1 LFRLPTLLKLV
12 HQEAAQNSFEYL
24 LVLGGVAVLIMAALI
39 LGFPAVVHA
48 VAALACPSIDTAA
61 AGAVGYGTCLL

>member
-1 LFRLPTLLKLV
+1 LFLLPELLKWL

-39 LGFPAVVHA
+39 AGFPAVVHA
-48 VAALACPSIDTAA
+48 VAGLACESIDT
-61 AGAVGYGTCLL
+61 GAVVVGYGTCLR